1 MKNKEVDVFGTKYSI
16 IYANKVTD
24 VKEQEH
30 AMDNCNEGDVLW
42 GITDH
47 DHKQIVISTKTILGK
62 PRDKEDME
70 RTLYHELIH
79 AILVSGQ
86 YLQSNSDEALVEW
99 LARCIYSLKQQKIL

>member
-1 MKNKEVDVFGTKYSI
+1 MKNREVDIFGTKYSI

-30 AMDNCNEGDVLW
+30 AMDGYNDGEVLW

-47 DHKQIVISTKTILGK
+47 DTKQIVVSTKNNLGK
-62 PRDKEDME
+62 PRDKDDME
-70 RTLYHELIH
+70 RTLYHELMH

-86 YLQSNSDEALVEW
+86 YLNPNNDEPLVEW